1 MSFAIRG
8 WKYIDILILYEDGK
22 ERQRVFWGDKRISAF
37 ILCNYHIYQMNW
49 TEEPLVSLAYQRWIA
64 LNTAWNRWV
73 YMRWGHVLP
82 GEDSAARWGQS
93 HSPGLHRHSSL
104 PRHRVTS
111 SGPRKWVFFEV
122 FASHDTI
129 ESCGFG
135 WQDAWPKFDP
145 FGASFNVSAPCF
157 CVLRVGSM
165 MATMAVK
172 LSKPYIAQ
180 VAQAEPGTNAK
191 TLWFCWGLGSNNWV
205 TCSAFEVSFEN
216 EFTDIL
222 ASFWI
227 FGCVYPF

>member
-165 MATMAVK
+165 MATMEAWGPITGWHAAHLKSV
-172 LSKPYIAQ
+172 LRMSLQIFLRVFGFLDVYIHFRR
-180 VAQAEPGTNAK
+180 
-191 TLWFCWGLGSNNWV
+191 WY
-205 TCSAFEVSFEN
+205 
-216 EFTDIL
+216 I
-222 ASFWI
+222 
-227 FGCVYPF
+227 